1 MGKGL
6 ASPKEESESH
16 DQRVLLVATHVD
28 QDVPNGDDN
37 WNNVN
42 PVVVL
47 GDER

>member
-1 MGKGL
+1 VGKGL
-6 ASPKEESESH
+6 ASPKGRSESH
-16 DQRVLLVATHVD
+16 DPRGSLVPTHVN
-28 QDVPNGDDN
+28 QDVSNGDDN